1 MFALYSLVNLR
12 ASLAQRLMPE
22 RSSMLCRATPA
33 RVNLRP
39 YSADLPLGTLAVG
52 VDNIHHDVFLSPT
65 FAETTEAYLLEF
77 IRQAANLPFLSQTD
91 RMQAD
96 RRPSVRR
103 EAERKAARAPEAA
116 SWKRQ
121 LSDLLNAGLQKAKY
135 EKNIEIDLLLR
146 VTLLKYLT
154 QEIGTQFANL
164 LLEAKQWI
172 RGRGEHFDR
181 TEQAHV
187 IKARLAEL
195 QADRRNLFRTVG
207 QHVFQAILEIEE
219 NSLARSRKALF
230 GEEGSTASD
239 ILNNRLAFVEGGKDD
254 VLFLE
259 QYVLLGNYMRD
270 QDRFETFDAVLL
282 DFLRESILAGD
293 QGNDLNDSWREHQKL
308 VDSAV
313 AYRAEIARLEQERE
327 TFGRKLE
334 RSESLMG
341 RVGFGS
347 DPATLRASIS
357 DVDKRLRHARR
368 KLEDANPLIEAS
380 RGEAD
385 YLAKQYQ
392 ERLGDYLNQPE
403 NAHRL
408 FDSAAPGE
416 PRGTAAEQRGRLLE
430 ELIVRLEQRDLLVHI
445 LASYQLRNICHDYCP
460 PIHLQQL
467 KKALVSREEFKRVE
481 DILKQFPARQYSTQ
495 RIDEL
500 SKKIRKMPR
509 EEVRAVV
516 IRFTE
521 DFMRLRRDTRN
532 YERLSAAME
541 RVNLVRNERTRELS
555 EMNDSLY
562 EFLLTEEARPAED
575 RVLSHTIIKADVRG
589 STKITQDL
597 LARGLNPASLFSMN
611 FYEPV
616 KRILERYGAAKV
628 FIEGDALVLAIY
640 ETESNRVQQRAVS
653 KACAL
658 ARQILAVSAAYNERP
673 ESADLPRLELGV
685 GIAYQGSAP
694 TYWMDTDS
702 RIMISR
708 ALNLSDRLS
717 SCSKAA
723 RRMLSQN
730 PSLFR
735 LFLFQTMTEGVAEDE
750 ADEFL
755 IRFNLNG
762 VELNEEGFQKL
773 QEEIAL
779 TSFEADCVMPWGKE
793 RVTFFFGETPV
804 GEGLEPV
811 LIRRGFVRQMLPG
824 GKIGEAGSRPYYEVC
839 VNPKALELA
848 EYLAAATAAERV

>member
-1 MFALYSLVNLR
+1 
-12 ASLAQRLMPE
+12 MPE
-22 RSSMLCRATPA
+22 RSSMLSTATPA

-77 IRQAANLPFLSQTD
+77 IRQTANLPFLSQTD

-96 RRPSVRR
+96 RRPSARR

-195 QADRRNLFRTVG
+195 QADRRNLFRNVG

-219 NSLARSRKALF
+219 NSLGRSRKALF
-230 GEEGSTASD
+230 GDEGSTASD

-357 DVDKRLRHARR
+357 DVEKRLRHARR
-368 KLEDANPLIEAS
+368 KLEQVNPLVEAS

-403 NAHRL
+403 NARRL

-416 PRGTAAEQRGRLLE
+416 PRGAAAEQRARLLE

-481 DILKQFPARQYSTQ
+481 DILKQFPARRYSTQ

-555 EMNDSLY
+555 EMNRSLY
-562 EFLLTEEARPAED
+562 EFLLPEEARPAED

-640 ETESNRVQQRAVS
+640 ETESNRAQQRAVS

-658 ARQILAVSAAYNERP
+658 ARQILAVSSAYNERP

-685 GIAYQGSAP
+685 GIAYQGSPP

-762 VELNEEGFQKL
+762 VELNDEGFQKL

-779 TSFEADCVMPWGKE
+779 TPLETDCVMPWGKE

-824 GKIGEAGSRPYYEVC
+824 GKIGEAGARPYYEVC
-839 VNPKALELA
+839 VNPKVLELV
-848 EYLAAATAAERV
+848 EYLSATAAAERT

>member
-1 MFALYSLVNLR
+1 
-12 ASLAQRLMPE
+12 MPE
-22 RSSMLCRATPA
+22 RTSMLSTGTPA
-33 RVNLRP
+33 RVNLKP
-39 YSADLPLGTLAVG
+39 YSAELPLGSLAVG

-65 FAETTEAYLLEF
+65 FAEATEAYLLEF
-77 IRQAANLPFLSQTD
+77 IRQIANLPFLSQTD
-91 RMQAD
+91 RMQAE
-96 RRPSVRR
+96 RRQSGRR
-103 EAERKAARAPEAA
+103 EADRKVPRAPESA

-121 LSDLLNAGLQKAKY
+121 LSDLLHAGLQKSKY

-164 LLEAKQWI
+164 LLEAKEWI

-195 QADRRNLFRTVG
+195 QADRRNLFRNVG
-207 QHVFQAILEIEE
+207 QHVFQAILDIEE
-219 NSLARSRKALF
+219 NGLARSRKALF

-259 QYVLLGNYMRD
+259 QYVLLGNYLRD
-270 QDRFETFDAVLL
+270 QDRFETFDGVLL

-293 QGNDLNDSWREHQKL
+293 QGNDLNDSWHEHQKL

-327 TFGRKLE
+327 TLGRKLE

-347 DPATLRASIS
+347 DPATLRASIT
-357 DVDKRLRHARR
+357 DVEKRLRHARR
-368 KLEDANPLIEAS
+368 KLEEANPRIEAS

-403 NAHRL
+403 NARRL
-408 FDSAAPGE
+408 FDPAAPGE
-416 PRGTAAEQRGRLLE
+416 PRGSAAEMRARLLE

-481 DILKQFPARQYSTQ
+481 DILKQFPARQNSTQ

-500 SKKIRKMPR
+500 SKKIRKTPR
-509 EEVRAVV
+509 DEVRAVTL
-516 IRFTE
+516 RFAE

-532 YERLSAAME
+532 FERLSAAME
-541 RVNLVRNERTRELS
+541 RIHLVRNERTRELS
-555 EMNDSLY
+555 EMNRSLY
-562 EFLLTEEARPAED
+562 EFLLPEEARPAED

-640 ETESNRVQQRAVS
+640 ETESNRAQQRAVS

-673 ESADLPRLELGV
+673 ETSDLPRLELGV
-685 GIAYQGSAP
+685 GIAYQGSPP

-723 RRMLSQN
+723 RRMLAQN

-762 VELNEEGFQKL
+762 VELNDEGFQKL
-773 QEEIAL
+773 QEEISL
-779 TSFEADCVMPWGKE
+779 TPLEADCVMPWGKE
-793 RVTFFFGETPV
+793 RVTFFYGETPV

-839 VNPKALELA
+839 VNPKALELV
-848 EYLAAATAAERV
+848 EYLSATAAAERT

>member
-1 MFALYSLVNLR
+1 
-12 ASLAQRLMPE
+12 MPE
-22 RSSMLCRATPA
+22 RSSMLSNGTPA

-39 YSADLPLGTLAVG
+39 YSAELPLGTLAVG

-96 RRPSVRR
+96 RRPSPRR

-195 QADRRNLFRTVG
+195 QADRRNLFRNVG

-230 GEEGSTASD
+230 GDEGSTASD

-270 QDRFETFDAVLL
+270 QDRFETFDAALL

-313 AYRAEIARLEQERE
+313 ACRAEIARLEQERE
-327 TFGRKLE
+327 TLGRKLE

-357 DVDKRLRHARR
+357 DVEKRLRHARR
-368 KLEDANPLIEAS
+368 KLEDANPRIEAS

-403 NAHRL
+403 NARRL
-408 FDSAAPGE
+408 FDPAAPGE
-416 PRGTAAEQRGRLLE
+416 PRGPAAEQRARLLE

-541 RVNLVRNERTRELS
+541 RVHLVRNERTRELS
-555 EMNDSLY
+555 EMNRSLY
-562 EFLLTEEARPAED
+562 EFLLPEEARPAED

-616 KRILERYGAAKV
+616 KRILDRYGAAKV

-640 ETESNRVQQRAVS
+640 ETESNRAQQRAVS

-658 ARQILAVSAAYNERP
+658 ARQILAVSSAYNERP

-685 GIAYQGSAP
+685 GIAYQGSPP

-735 LFLFQTMTEGVAEDE
+735 LFLFQTMMEGVAEDE

-762 VELNEEGFQKL
+762 VELNDEGFQKL

-779 TSFEADCVMPWGKE
+779 TPLEADCVMPWGKE

-824 GKIGEAGSRPYYEVC
+824 GKIGEAGTRPYYEVC
-839 VNPKALELA
+839 VNPKALELV
-848 EYLAAATAAERV
+848 EYLSATASALRE

>member
-1 MFALYSLVNLR
+1 
-12 ASLAQRLMPE
+12 
-22 RSSMLCRATPA
+22 MLSTGAPA
-33 RVNLRP
+33 RVNLKA
-39 YSADLPLGTLAVG
+39 YSAELPLGTLAVG
-52 VDNIHHDVFLSPT
+52 VDNIHHDVFLSPM
-65 FAETTEAYLLEF
+65 FVETTETYLLEF
-77 IRQAANLPFLSQTD
+77 IRQTANLPFLSQADRAQPDRRQIGRRETD
-91 RMQAD
+91 R
-96 RRPSVRR
+96 
-103 EAERKAARAPEAA
+103 KALRAPEPP

-121 LSDLLNAGLQKAKY
+121 LSDLLHAGLQQAKF
-135 EKNIEIDLLLR
+135 EKNVEIDLLLR
-146 VTLLKYLT
+146 VALLKYLT

-164 LLEAKQWI
+164 LLEAKEWI
-172 RGRGEHFDR
+172 RSRGAHFDH

-195 QADRRNLFRTVG
+195 QADRRNFFRNVG
-207 QHVFQAILEIEE
+207 QHVYQAILDLEE
-219 NSLARSRKALF
+219 NSLGRSRKALF
-230 GEEGSTASD
+230 GDEASAAYD

-259 QYVLLGNYMRD
+259 QYVLLGNYIRD
-270 QDRFETFDAVLL
+270 QDRFETFDAVML

-293 QGNDLNDSWREHQKL
+293 PGNDLNESWRDHQKL

-313 AYRAEIARLEQERE
+313 AYRAEIARLEEERD
-327 TFGRKLE
+327 TLARKLD
-334 RSESLMG
+334 RSDSLMG
-341 RVGFGS
+341 RVGFGP

-357 DVDKRLRHARR
+357 GVEKRLRHARR
-368 KLEDANPLIEAS
+368 KLEETNPRIEAS

-385 YLAKQYQ
+385 YLAQQYQ

-403 NAHRL
+403 NARRL
-408 FDSAAPGE
+408 FDVAAAGE
-416 PRGTAAEQRGRLLE
+416 PRGNATEMRARLLD

-500 SKKIRKMPR
+500 CKKIRKTPR

-516 IRFTE
+516 LRFAE
-521 DFMRLRRDTRN
+521 DFMRLRRDIRN
-532 YERLSAAME
+532 FERLSAAME
-541 RVNLVRNERTRELS
+541 RIHLVRNERTRELS
-555 EMNDSLY
+555 EMNRSLY
-562 EFLLTEEARPAED
+562 EFLLPEEARPAED

-589 STKITQDL
+589 STKITQEL

-640 ETESNRVQQRAVS
+640 ETESNRAQQRAVS

-673 ESADLPRLELGV
+673 DTCDLPRLELGV
-685 GIAYQGSAP
+685 GIAFQGSPP

-723 RRMLSQN
+723 KRMLSQN

-762 VELNEEGFQKL
+762 VELNDEGFQKL
-773 QEEIAL
+773 QEEISL
-779 TSFEADCVMPWGKE
+779 TLLEADCLMPWGTE
-793 RVTFFFGETPV
+793 RVTFFYGETPV

-811 LIRRGFVRQMLPG
+811 LIRRGFIRQMLPG
-824 GKIGEAGSRPYYEVC
+824 GKIGEAGSHPYYEVC
-839 VNPKALELA
+839 VSPQVLELA
-848 EYLAAATAAERV
+848 EYLAAAAAAQRE

>member
-1 MFALYSLVNLR
+1 
-12 ASLAQRLMPE
+12 MPE
-22 RSSMLCRATPA
+22 RSSMLSSGPPA

-39 YSADLPLGTLAVG
+39 YSAELPLGTLSVG
-52 VDNIHHDVFLSPT
+52 VDNIHHDVFLSPI
-65 FAETTEAYLLEF
+65 FAETSEAYLLEF
-77 IRQAANLPFLSQTD
+77 IRQIANLPFLSQTD
-91 RMQAD
+91 RQQSD
-96 RRPSVRR
+96 RRQTARR
-103 EAERKAARAPEAA
+103 EHVRKAARAPEAA

-121 LSDLLNAGLQKAKY
+121 LSDLLHAGLQQAKY
-135 EKNIEIDLLLR
+135 EKNIEVDLLLR
-146 VTLLKYLT
+146 VALSKYLT

-164 LLEAKQWI
+164 LLEAKEWI
-172 RGRGEHFDR
+172 RGRGEHFDH

-195 QADRRNLFRTVG
+195 QADRRNLFRNVG
-207 QHVFQAILEIEE
+207 QHVFQAILDIEE
-219 NSLARSRKALF
+219 NSLARARKALF
-230 GEEGSTASD
+230 GEESSSAYD

-259 QYVLLGNYMRD
+259 QYVLLGNYLRD

-282 DFLRESILAGD
+282 DFLRESVWAGD
-293 QGNDLNDSWREHQKL
+293 PGNDVNDSWREHQKL
-308 VDSAV
+308 VDGAV
-313 AYRAEIARLEQERE
+313 AHRAEIARLEEERSLLA
-327 TFGRKLE
+327 RKLE
-334 RSESLMG
+334 RSESLIG

-347 DPATLRASIS
+347 DPATLRASIA
-357 DVDKRLRHARR
+357 DVEKRLRHARN
-368 KLEDANPLIEAS
+368 KLEESNPLIEAS

-403 NAHRL
+403 NARRL
-408 FDSAAPGE
+408 FDAAAAGE
-416 PRGTAAEQRGRLLE
+416 PRGSAAEMRSRLLD
-430 ELIVRLEQRDLLVHI
+430 ELVLRLEQRDLLAHI

-467 KKALVSREEFKRVE
+467 KKALVSREEFRRVE

-500 SKKIRKMPR
+500 SKKIRKTPR

-516 IRFTE
+516 LRFAE

-532 YERLSAAME
+532 FERLSAAME

-555 EMNDSLY
+555 EMNHSLY
-562 EFLLTEEARPAED
+562 EFLLPEEARPVED
-575 RVLSHTIIKADVRG
+575 RVVSHTIIKADVRG
-589 STKITQDL
+589 STKITQEL

-673 ESADLPRLELGV
+673 DSADLPRLELGV
-685 GIAYQGSAP
+685 GVAYQGSPP
-694 TYWMDTDS
+694 TYWMDTDY

-723 RRMLSQN
+723 KRMLSQN

-762 VELNEEGFQKL
+762 VELNDEGFQKL

-779 TSFEADCVMPWGKE
+779 TTLEADCLMPWGRE
-793 RVTFFFGETPV
+793 RVTFFYGETPV

-811 LIRRGFVRQMLPG
+811 LIRRGFIRQLQPG
-824 GKIGEAGSRPYYEVC
+824 GKIGEAGTRPYYEVC
-839 VNPKALELA
+839 VHPTVLELVEA
-848 EYLAAATAAERV
+848 LAATAAAERA

>member
-1 MFALYSLVNLR
+1 
-12 ASLAQRLMPE
+12 MPE
-22 RSSMLCRATPA
+22 RTSMLASGPPA

-65 FAETTEAYLLEF
+65 FVEMTEAYLLEF

-91 RMQAD
+91 RLQVD
-96 RRPSVRR
+96 RRQLTRR
-103 EAERKAARAPEAA
+103 ETDRKPVRAPEASA
-116 SWKRQ
+116 WKRQ
-121 LSDLLNAGLQKAKY
+121 LSDLLHAGLQQAKY

-164 LLEAKQWI
+164 LLEAKEWI
-172 RGRGEHFDR
+172 RARGEHFDH

-195 QADRRNLFRTVG
+195 QADRRNLFRNVG

-219 NSLARSRKALF
+219 NSLGRSRKALF
-230 GEEGSTASD
+230 GDESSTTAYD

-259 QYVLLGNYMRD
+259 QYVLLGNYLRD
-270 QDRFETFDAVLL
+270 QDRYETFDAVLL

-293 QGNDLNDSWREHQKL
+293 QGNDLNESWRGHQKL
-308 VDSAV
+308 VDGAV
-313 AYRAEIARLEQERE
+313 AYRAEIARLEEARD
-327 TFGRKLE
+327 TFARKLE

-341 RVGFGS
+341 RVGFGA

-357 DVDKRLRHARR
+357 DVEKRLRHARH
-368 KLEDANPLIEAS
+368 KLEQSSPRIEAS

-403 NAHRL
+403 NARRL
-408 FDSAAPGE
+408 FDPAAPGE
-416 PRGTAAEQRGRLLE
+416 PRGKAAEMRSRLLE
-430 ELIVRLEQRDLLVHI
+430 ELVVRLEQRDLLVHI

-460 PIHLQQL
+460 PIHLQHL

-500 SKKIRKMPR
+500 CKKIRKTPR
-509 EEVRAVV
+509 EEVRSVV
-516 IRFTE
+516 LRFAE
-521 DFMRLRRDTRN
+521 DFMRLRRDTSN
-532 YERLSAAME
+532 FERLNAAME
-541 RVNLVRNERTRELS
+541 RVHLVRNERTRELS
-555 EMNDSLY
+555 EMNHSLY
-562 EFLLTEEARPAED
+562 EFLLPEEARPAED
-575 RVLSHTIIKADVRG
+575 RVVSHTIIKADVRG
-589 STKITQDL
+589 SSKITQDL
-597 LARGLNPASLFSMN
+597 LARGLNPASLFSLN

-640 ETESNRVQQRAVS
+640 ETESNRAQQRAVS

-658 ARQILAVSAAYNERP
+658 ARQILAVSSAYNERP
-673 ESADLPRLELGV
+673 DSSDLPRLELGL
-685 GIAYQGSAP
+685 GIAYQGSPP

-723 RRMLSQN
+723 KRMLAQN
-730 PSLFR
+730 SSPFR
-735 LFLFQTMTEGVAEDE
+735 LFLFQTMMEGVAEDE

-755 IRFNLNG
+755 IRYNLNG
-762 VELNEEGFQKL
+762 VELNDEGFQKL

-779 TSFEADCVMPWGKE
+779 TPLEADCVMPWGKD
-793 RVTFFFGETPV
+793 RVTFFYGETPV

-839 VNPKALELA
+839 VNPKVLELV
-848 EYLAAATAAERV
+848 EYLAATAAAVHE